1 MTPPKYV
8 FNHICLYDG
17 ESTYGVF
24 HKLDKRIPKEFSKYG
39 KPLFVAN
46 SLPEVLDIAA
56 SNGVGRWDIFIP
68 KEIREHEIS

>member
-17 ESTYGVF
+17 KSTYGVF

-39 KPLFVAN
+39 KPLYAAD
-46 SLPEVLDIAA
+46 SLSEVLSIAIK
-56 SNGVGRWDIFIP
+56 NGVKRWDIFIP
-68 KEIREHEIS
+68 KEIRDYEY